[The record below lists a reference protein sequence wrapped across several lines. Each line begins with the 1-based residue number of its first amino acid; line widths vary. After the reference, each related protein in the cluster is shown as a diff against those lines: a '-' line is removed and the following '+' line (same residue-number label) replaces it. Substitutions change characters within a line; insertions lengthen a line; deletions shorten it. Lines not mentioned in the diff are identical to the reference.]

1 MVSRR
6 NYITIAIM
14 LLILFFMFQ
23 FTGVMKDQLNK
34 YGVNEYEMN
43 AQTNLGAQDVFDAE
57 ASHSADTPKC
67 FM

>member
-43 AQTNLGAQDVFDAE
+43 A
-57 ASHSADTPKC
+57 
-67 FM
+67 